1 MKLDIMIRCLNAEFF
16 GLIVVINKGGV
27 MVIKA
32 IKAQY
37 RLPMKYQK
45 ITSYVGFLGVTLGIF
60 ICTKLSMLLAGWF
73 GVDLNLPLNQL
84 NGSEYSVYQFLG
96 SQLLVLILSV
106 YAGVVC
112 VASVFSLVM
121 CLLGKFSLREAI
133 SYTLFS
139 KFPKSWMNPYKNL

>member
-1 MKLDIMIRCLNAEFF
+1 
-16 GLIVVINKGGV
+16 

-45 ITSYVGFLGVTLGIF
+45 ITSYVGFLGVILGIF
-60 ICTKLSMLLAGWF
+60 FCIKSSMLLTGWF
-73 GVDLNLPLNQL
+73 GVDLNLPLSQL
-84 NGSEYSVYQFLG
+84 DGSEYGVYQFLG
-96 SQLLVLILSV
+96 SQILVLVLSV

-112 VASVFSLVM
+112 VESVFSLVM

-139 KFPKSWMNPYKNL
+139 KFPKAWMNPYSNL

>member
-1 MKLDIMIRCLNAEFF
+1 
-16 GLIVVINKGGV
+16 

-32 IKAQY
+32 VKAQF

-45 ITSYVGFLGVTLGIF
+45 ITSYVGFFGVTLGIF
-60 ICTKLSMLLAGWF
+60 ICVKLSMLLTSWF
-73 GVDLNLPLNQL
+73 GVDPNLPLSQL

-121 CLLGKFSLREAI
+121 CLLGQFSLREAI

-139 KFPKSWMNPYKNL
+139 RFPRTWMNPYSNL

>member
-1 MKLDIMIRCLNAEFF
+1 
-16 GLIVVINKGGV
+16 

-32 IKAQY
+32 VKAQY

-45 ITSYVGFLGVTLGIF
+45 ITSYVGFFGVILGIF
-60 ICTKLSMLLAGWF
+60 FCIKSSMLLTGWF
-73 GVDLNLPLNQL
+73 GVDLNLPLSQL
-84 NGSEYSVYQFLG
+84 DGSEYGVYQFLG
-96 SQLLVLILSV
+96 SQILVLVLPV

-139 KFPKSWMNPYKNL
+139 KFPKAWMNPYSNL

>member
-1 MKLDIMIRCLNAEFF
+1 
-16 GLIVVINKGGV
+16 

-73 GVDLNLPLNQL
+73 GVDLNLPLSQL

-121 CLLGKFSLREAI
+121 SFRSV
-133 SYTLFS
+133 
-139 KFPKSWMNPYKNL
+139 

>member
-1 MKLDIMIRCLNAEFF
+1 
-16 GLIVVINKGGV
+16 

-32 IKAQY
+32 FKAQY

-45 ITSYVGFLGVTLGIF
+45 ITSYVGFFGVILGIF
-60 ICTKLSMLLAGWF
+60 FCIKSSMLLTGWF
-73 GVDLNLPLNQL
+73 GVDLNLPLSQL
-84 NGSEYSVYQFLG
+84 DGSEYGVYQFLG
-96 SQLLVLILSV
+96 SQILVLVLSV

-139 KFPKSWMNPYKNL
+139 KFPKAWMNPYSNL